1 MRISLAEAETQLGE
15 LVRRA
20 EAGDEI
26 VLTRDGK
33 PSVRLVPVEP
43 PALTEEQIAARRK
56 LMEGIWETA
65 KAKALAGPS
74 AARSQDYLYD
84 ENGLPG

>member
-43 PALTEEQIAARRK
+43 APLPRSRS
-56 LMEGIWETA
+56 LRG
-65 KAKALAGPS
+65 AG
-74 AARSQDYLYD
+74 
-84 ENGLPG
+84 